1 MCLLSMSYV
10 CCLHKRHVAQ
20 HFPACC
26 MATMC
31 AEMAEPHGSCLC
43 VLTGNVWPS
52 RKKAISRAGG
62 IAPLAAVLAGQS
74 AEGSMHA
81 AQTLLHMAKL
91 PDLKVGAE

>member
-1 MCLLSMSYV
+1 MYDPC
-10 CCLHKRHVAQ
+10 
-20 HFPACC
+20 
-26 MATMC
+26 
-31 AEMAEPHGSCLC
+31 
-43 VLTGNVWPS
+43 

-91 PDLKVGAE
+91 PDIKVCYEWVGRGAGDGERERG